1 MTWFQRSSYCF
12 YNFYD
17 LWHPRVFSDYL
28 LKVPTFIFLEPG
40 CLKLKLPW
48 FSSAYFLLSRFQCS
62 AILPTRPSLRLLPL
76 THSMAKCGRPSF
88 STERSRDC
96 PELELKTVNMKL
108 LQANL
113 MKSSFWG
120 IVFKYFEPKF
130 NIYSEVEEGGKND
143 NEHDTGVWSVP
154 QKIACP
160 FYIQARCQ

>member
-1 MTWFQRSSYCF
+1 MEDQVSRQRE
-12 YNFYD
+12 
-17 LWHPRVFSDYL
+17 VGI
-28 LKVPTFIFLEPG
+28 V
-40 CLKLKLPW
+40 
-48 FSSAYFLLSRFQCS
+48 
-62 AILPTRPSLRLLPL
+62 RP
-76 THSMAKCGRPSF
+76 
-88 STERSRDC
+88 
-96 PELELKTVNMKL
+96 PELELKTINMKL

-113 MKSSFWG
+113 MRSGFWG